1 VKAQRGAL
9 RGGKR
14 PNNNPS
20 ASSNPA
26 AGAKNRDEA
35 LTMIEMVGTSML
47 RFQAHPNAS
56 PAVNAVVQRMTQIVN
71 IARQKQIDMNQL
83 LFQISNESIKKLQTT
98 TTSTKVEARCL
109 AISNVL
115 FGDLVQ
121 LLSELKRQ
129 YDHSVAIM
137 PLVTQY
143 LMTAKYGD
151 DAGAIGW
158 TTFIKG

>member
-1 VKAQRGAL
+1 MKAQRGGL
-9 RGGKR
+9 RGGGKR

-26 AGAKNRDEA
+26 GGAKNRDEA
-35 LTMIEMVGTSML
+35 LTMIEEMVGTSML

-56 PAVNAVVQRMTQIVN
+56 PAVNAVVQRMTQIMN

-83 LFQISNESIKKLQTT
+83 LFQISNESIKKLQTVT

-115 FGDLVQ
+115 FGELVQ
-121 LLSELKRQ
+121 LL
-129 YDHSVAIM
+129 
-137 PLVTQY
+137 
-143 LMTAKYGD
+143 
-151 DAGAIGW
+151 
-158 TTFIKG
+158 